1 MFADLH
7 VVPDL
12 DQVINFRPFADDCR
26 LECPAINRHVRAD
39 FDVVADDDVADLR
52 HLTMRAAI
60 EHVAEAVRAN
70 YRSGV
75 NPHALAAIAG
85 RTRRIRLGTAVTV
98 LSTDDPVRAFQRF
111 STLNAVSNG
120 RAEAIVG
127 RGSFSES
134 YPLFGFAMN
143 DYDRLFEEHQ
153 VLLAS
158 LVRQPEVTWPGQT
171 RSGLTKARL

>member
-1 MFADLH
+1 
-7 VVPDL
+7 
-12 DQVINFRPFADDCR
+12 
-26 LECPAINRHVRAD
+26 
-39 FDVVADDDVADLR
+39 
-52 HLTMRAAI
+52 
-60 EHVAEAVRAN
+60 
-70 YRSGV
+70 
-75 NPHALAAIAG
+75 
-85 RTRRIRLGTAVTV
+85 
-98 LSTDDPVRAFQRF
+98 
-111 STLNAVSNG
+111 LNAVSNG

-153 VLLAS
+153 DLLAS